1 MEDEVINTLG
11 DWIGNDNWM
20 ILSFAILLL
29 SLLFDFIQRQILAR
43 IERRAKETENLWDDA
58 FINALIRPISLLI
71 WLFGITM
78 AAEVAFRQGDRSVL
92 PYIDIVLQIGLVLS
106 ITWFLI
112 RLIEGVEKA
121 LIVRADADDEDA
133 LDRTTV
139 DALGKLVRIS
149 IIITAILVVLQNLGI
164 SISGVLA
171 FGGIGGLA
179 VGLAAKDI
187 LANFFGGL
195 TVYLDR
201 PFKVGDWICSPDR
214 SIEGVV
220 EHIGWRQTTI
230 RKFDKRPLYVPNS
243 TFTTIAVENPSRMTN
258 RRIYE
263 TIGIRY
269 DDIAQMDAITVAVK
283 SMLENHPEI
292 DQNQALIVNFN
303 AFAPSSLDFFIYT
316 LTKTTD
322 WFKYH
327 EIKQDVLL
335 QIEGIIADH
344 GAEIAF
350 PTSTVHLGSTPPQ
363 LAGIEREQ
371 EREA

>member
-149 IIITAILVVLQNLGI
+149 VIITAILVVLQNLGI

-363 LAGIEREQ
+363 FAGIEREQ